1 MAEGNHSTET
11 QFILLG
17 LMDRQELQ
25 IPLFMV
31 FLVIYVLTLVGN
43 LGMIVL
49 IRVDPR
55 LHTSMYFFLG
65 NLSVVDLFYASIF
78 APRML
83 VNFLVRSKS
92 ISYSACIAQH
102 FFFVVFVTTEGFL
115 LAVMAYDRYVA
126 ICNPL
131 LYTAVMSKRRLCVLL
146 VVASYICGFVNA
158 VVQTPFIF
166 TLSFCDSNVINHF
179 FCDIPPILK
188 LSCSDT
194 HNANMVHFTLSSIVV
209 MTSILIV
216 LFSYMYILIAILKIH
231 SAKGRNKTF
240 STCASH
246 LTAVTIFYGTV
257 IFMYLRPSSRYTTNP
272 DKIISVFY
280 ILIIPM
286 LNPLIY
292 SLRNKEVKDAV
303 RRMINRKVCSQ
314 LI

>member
-1 MAEGNHSTET
+1 MAEGNHTMVT
-11 QFILLG
+11 DFIFQG
-17 LMDRQELQ
+17 FMDHPELQ
-25 IPLFMV
+25 VPLFV
-31 FLVIYVLTLVGN
+31 SFLMIYLITLVGN

-49 IRVDPR
+49 IRFNSR
-55 LHTSMYFFLG
+55 LHTPMYYFLS
-65 NLSVVDLFYASIF
+65 NLSLADVGNSSVV
-78 APRML
+78 APRLLMTF
-83 VNFLVRSKS
+83 VIQAKP
-92 ISYSACIAQH
+92 ISLAACAAQ
-102 FFFVVFVTTEGFL
+102 FFFVCNFLTNEACL
-115 LAVMAYDRYVA
+115 LAVMAYDRFIA

-131 LYTAVMSKRRLCVLL
+131 LYSVVMSKRLCVFL

-194 HNANMVHFTLSSIVV
+194 HSTNMVHFTLSTIVV
-209 MTSILIV
+209 MTTILIV
-216 LFSYMYILIAILKIH
+216 LFSYAYILIAILKIH
-231 SAKGRNKTF
+231 SAKGRYKTF

-257 IFMYLRPSSRYTTNP
+257 IFMYLRPSSGYTTDP

-292 SLRNKEVKDAV
+292 SLRNKEVKDAFK
-303 RRMINRKVCSQ
+303 RMINRKVCSQ